1 MRFDVEQ
8 NNPLLTDNALP
19 LWSQIQPQHITP
31 ALDTVLQANRAWLQ
45 QTLAAHSRFTWNSLV
60 LPLNTASNRLERTW
74 SPVSHLNAVMNSD
87 ALRQAYNANLPR
99 LSDYHTELGQN
110 TALYAALRSI
120 RDTDTMLNKAQQ
132 KSLDDSLLGFKLSG
146 VALPEAQ
153 KARFR
158 EISQQL
164 SQLTARFADNVLDA
178 TNAWIKPI
186 NDVTELAGLPE
197 SALAMAAQTAQQRD
211 LDGWALTLQFPSY
224 IAVMTYADN
233 RALRAEVYRAY
244 TTRASELGAN
254 PEWDN
259 TAVMRDILRLRQ
271 EEATLL
277 GYANYAELSL
287 ATKMAESPQQVLDF
301 LNDLAV
307 QAKPFAEQ
315 EFAEVQA
322 FAKTLGIEDVQAW
335 DVAYVAEKMKQ
346 ARFGF
351 SEEDLKPYFPVD
363 RVINGLFALVET
375 LFAIRI
381 QQQSD
386 VEVWHPEVRFYH
398 VYDRNGA
405 LQACFYLDLYAR
417 QHKRG
422 GAWMSDFCGRFRHP
436 EGLQLPVAFM
446 TCNSSPPVGEQP
458 ALFTHD
464 EVVTLF
470 HEFGHGLHHMLTQ
483 VDYPDIAGINGVEW
497 DAVELPSQF
506 MENWCWE
513 RSVLAQIAGHWH
525 SGEPLPENLYQKMQA
540 ARHFQTALATV
551 RQLEFA
557 LFDMHLHLDAHAA
570 EPGRMQALQ
579 QQVREQVAVIQPPAF
594 NRMAHSFSHIFAGG
608 YAAGY
613 YSYKWAEV
621 LSADAFARFEEEGLF
636 DAGVGEAFLR
646 EVLQVGGSRKAMESF
661 IAFRGRKPTV
671 DALLRHNGFSLD
683 SSPDK
688 AKVSTQVS

>member
-1 MRFDVEQ
+1 MEQ
-8 NNPLLTDNALP
+8 NNPLLTDNVLP
-19 LWSQIQPQHITP
+19 LWSQIRPQHITP
-31 ALDTVLQANRAWLQ
+31 ALNTVLQANREWLQ
-45 QTLAAHSRFTWNSLV
+45 HTLATCSRFTWNSLV
-60 LPLNTASNRLERTW
+60 LPLNRASNRLERTW
-74 SPVSHLNAVMNSD
+74 SPVSHLNAVVNSD
-87 ALRQAYNANLPR
+87 DLRQAYNANLPR

-110 TALYAALRSI
+110 TALYAAI
-120 RDTDTMLNKAQQ
+120 RNIRETDTTLNSAQQ
-132 KSLDDSLLGFKLSG
+132 KSLDDSLLSFKLSG

-164 SQLTARFADNVLDA
+164 SQLTSRFSDNVLDA
-178 TNAWIKPI
+178 TNAWVKQIS
-186 NDVTELAGLPE
+186 DVTELAGLPE

-211 LDGWALTLQFPSY
+211 LEGWALTLQFPSY

-254 PEWDN
+254 PDWDN
-259 TAVMRDILRLRQ
+259 TPVMRDILHLRQ

-277 GYANYAELSL
+277 GYTNYAELSL

-301 LNDLAV
+301 LNALAM

-322 FAKTLGIEDVQAW
+322 FAKTLGIVDVQAW
-335 DVAYVAEKMKQ
+335 DVAYVSEKMKQ

-375 LFAIRI
+375 LFGIRI
-381 QQQSD
+381 QQHSG

-398 VYDRNGA
+398 VYDRDGV

-422 GAWMSDFCGRFRHP
+422 GAWMSDFCGRFRHA

-446 TCNSSPPVGEQP
+446 TCNSSPPVGDQP

-513 RSVLAQIAGHWH
+513 RNVLDKIAGHWR
-525 SGEPLPENLYQKMQA
+525 SGAPLPEALYQKMQA

-557 LFDMHLHLDAHAA
+557 LFDMQLHLDSQAA
-570 EPGRMQALQ
+570 EPGRLEALR
-579 QQVREQVAVIQPPAF
+579 QQVRDQVAIIKPPAF

-636 DAGVGEAFLR
+636 NPTVGAAFLK
-646 EVLQVGGSRKAMESF
+646 EILAVGGSRKAMESF

-671 DALLRHNGFSLD
+671 DALLRHSGLTRAAA
-683 SSPDK
+683 PLVETLGGG
-688 AKVSTQVS
+688 A